1 MWTSCPLSQQR
12 LCCCCCCCCCPCH
25 GPLSAG
31 PLKHLFMCERD
42 SCPQRW
48 QTVYSISE
56 PVSQSH
62 CQTGDK
68 NTDRHTDSQPQHASL
83 LAAVLGTCLKQVQ
96 ILYIYIIYMCVCI
109 KNKTDRQHRSR
120 RQICGKQGDRSSF
133 NWIIIQPLQS
143 KLKLMRKNRGR
154 PSDRIDGATSLR
166 LMKLQHQ

>member
-1 MWTSCPLSQQR
+1 MHFSLCSSCMRVSLCVCVCVGSIISLFAALRHKKGYLVAMWTSCPLSQQR

-68 NTDRHTDSQPQHASL
+68 NTDRDSQPQHASL
-83 LAAVLGTCLKQVQ
+83 LAAVLGTCFKQVQ
-96 ILYIYIIYMCVCI
+96 ILYIYIIYMCVCV
-109 KNKTDRQHRSR
+109 
-120 RQICGKQGDRSSF
+120 CVC
-133 NWIIIQPLQS
+133 
-143 KLKLMRKNRGR
+143 
-154 PSDRIDGATSLR
+154 A
-166 LMKLQHQ
+166 